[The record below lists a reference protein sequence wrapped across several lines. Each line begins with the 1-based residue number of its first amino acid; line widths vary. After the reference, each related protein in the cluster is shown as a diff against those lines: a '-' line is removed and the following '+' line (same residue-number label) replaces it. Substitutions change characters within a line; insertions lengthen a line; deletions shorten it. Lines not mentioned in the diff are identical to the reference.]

1 MVGSEYY
8 ILQEV
13 VMDFRLTSEQ
23 EALRKKAADFAKEYV
38 EPVAAE
44 LDEKAEFPYE
54 NVKRM
59 ADLGFLGLPIPKEYE
74 GGGTDYVSYALVVEE
89 IAKICA
95 STAIIVSANT
105 SLAGGPILRY
115 GTEEQ
120 KKKFLPDLASGR
132 KIGAFCLTEP
142 DAGTDASRQKATAV
156 DMGDHYVLNAHK
168 KFITNGGLAGTYIV
182 FAMTDKSKG
191 NAGISTF
198 IVDGASEGIRRGKL
212 EKKMGIRASQTAEM
226 HFENVIVP
234 KENLLGELGQGFSIA
249 MGTLDGG
256 RIGVAAQSLGIAQ
269 GAYDRMIDYMMERE
283 QFGVTLSRF
292 DTLRFEVARIRMQLE
307 SARLLVYRAADNKDK
322 GLPYTAEA
330 AMAKLAAS
338 EAAVDITRKSIQFH
352 GGYGYMA
359 DRPIERMYRD
369 AKITEIYEGTSQVQ
383 QMVIAADTFAPKKK

>member
-1 MVGSEYY
+1 MQLAEKYQLIRKLARSFAETELTPEILDEVEDTGIFPSEIQKKMAETGFYGIKVPEKYGGQGSDHLAYAITIEEFARVSAVGS
-8 ILQEV
+8 L
-13 VMDFRLTSEQ
+13 
-23 EALRKKAADFAKEYV
+23 YV
-38 EPVAAE
+38 NSPNSLGGMPV
-44 LDEKAEFPYE
+44 L
-54 NVKRM
+54 
-59 ADLGFLGLPIPKEYE
+59 
-74 GGGTDYVSYALVVEE
+74 
-89 IAKICA
+89 IA
-95 STAIIVSANT
+95 
-105 SLAGGPILRY
+105 

-120 KKKFLPDLASGR
+120 KQKYLRPMVEGDIVIPFG
-132 KIGAFCLTEP
+132 LTEP
-142 DAGTDASRQKATAV
+142 GGGSDAGDMRTTAV
-156 DMGDHYVLNAHK
+156 PDGDYYILNGRK
-168 KFITNGGLAGTYIV
+168 TFITMAP
-182 FAMTDKSKG
+182 FADYSVIYANTGVRESGKR
-191 NAGISTF
+191 GITAF
-198 IVDGASEGIRRGKL
+198 IVDMKLPGVSLGKEEQKLGLVGCATSDVILEDVRVHKDDILGRVGEGF
-212 EKKMGIRASQTAEM
+212 TD
-226 HFENVIVP
+226 
-234 KENLLGELGQGFSIA
+234 A
-249 MGTLDGG
+249 MKCLDVG